1 MPSLG
6 ISGLEFSKNYCNI
19 LNQDPRGKTI
29 MSTFGTKNAF
39 LGYFWTRIFFK
50 NVILSYL
57 FYCHFQKSFCHV
69 WNQNLRICL
78 NAKFREK
85 MKMPKFGTKNVL
97 FGYFWTRIFKNFC
110 HIWVKHPQI
119 CQRWVSDS
127 YDVFS

>member
-6 ISGLEFSKNYCNI
+6 IFGLEFSKNYCNI

-39 LGYFWTRIFFK
+39 FRYFWTRIFLK
-50 NVILSYL
+50 NCHIVIFVLLPFSKKLLSCL
-57 FYCHFQKSFCHV
+57 
-69 WNQNLRICL
+69 NQDLRICL

-97 FGYFWTRIFKNFC
+97 FGYFWTGIFKNFC